1 MPENRF
7 RDTSLDFDERVSA
20 LLAELTTEEKL
31 GLLTTHM
38 NAVPRLGIKEFWIGA
53 EVARGL
59 VCRDPQGEYPS
70 TVFPEPFGLAA
81 TFDTDVMKRMGEVTG
96 VENRIYTQKGK
107 SSLCV
112 WGPTVDLERDPRW
125 GRNEEAYGEDP
136 VPCRNHGG
144 SVHQRN
150 GWLRRKVHAG
160 HSYAQALL
168 RQQQREHPR
177 KLQREC
183 PDAAEA

>member
-112 WGPTVDLERDPRW
+112 WAERGSLRR
-125 GRNEEAYGEDP
+125 GS

>member
-7 RDTSLDFDERVSA
+7 RDTSLDFDERVAA

-136 VPCRNHGG
+136 CLAGTMAQTKSTCG
-144 SVHQRN
+144 SF
-150 GWLRRKVHAG
+150 LRSSTSTPTTTRTPA
-160 HSYAQALL
+160 
-168 RQQQREHPR
+168 
-177 KLQREC
+177 
-183 PDAAEA
+183 

>member
-20 LLAELTTEEKL
+20 LLAELTTDEKL

-59 VCRDPQGEYPS
+59 VCRDSQGEYPS

-81 TFDTDVMKRMGEVTG
+81 TFDTGVMKRMGEVTG

-112 WGPTVDLERDPRW
+112 WGPTVDLERD
-125 GRNEEAYGEDP
+125 
-136 VPCRNHGG
+136 GG
-144 SVHQRN
+144 GTRKPTARTRALPEPWRQRTPAE
-150 GWLRRKVHAG
+150 WL
-160 HSYAQALL
+160 AQTKSTCGSFL
-168 RQQQREHPR
+168 RSSTSTPTTTRTP
-177 KLQREC
+177 
-183 PDAAEA
+183 A

>member
-7 RDTSLDFDERVSA
+7 RDTSLDFDERVAA

-38 NAVPRLGIKEFWIGA
+38 NAVTRLGIKEFWIGA

-59 VCRDPQGEYPS
+59 VCRDSQGEYPS

-125 GRNEEAYGEDP
+125 GRNEEAW
-136 VPCRNHGG
+136 R
-144 SVHQRN
+144 QRTPAE
-150 GWLRRKVHAG
+150 WL
-160 HSYAQALL
+160 AQTKSTCVSFL
-168 RQQQREHPR
+168 RSSTSTPTTTRTP
-177 KLQREC
+177 
-183 PDAAEA
+183 A